1 MITSRIPGRRS
12 ILSGFDADDW
22 RLASPILGD
31 QLRALADE
39 GFHVVVASNQES
51 IRGALYGPRAAPKV
65 KARVDAFMAVLI
77 AQGVSATV
85 MLATAA
91 DDDLGRDEWNCRK
104 PDTGLWDLLAERY
117 NGGVPVDR
125 RASFLVGGD
134 GDVAD
139 PNREFA
145 AAIGVADF
153 GRLRRSLP
161 ALSLR
166 RPRPFRPPRPR
177 LTTTPRLSPFFTT
190 LPRTTRASQTLRARA
205 RSTRRSF
212 FFSAPTA
219 PTTPTSSPRAWFP
232 AWERESSGDWSSLP
246 RRARARS
253 CRRRPAP
260 RRPRP
265 RWPPSPRRP
274 RRTGRSIAWASE
286 ERVLS
291 RMVHAFRCGRSGGRH
306 GCGGR
311 PRRPRRR
318 ASCCCKTVSWCEP
331 ISRLISC
338 SASTPSRA
346 QRGGEQ
352 LLARRRGRGV
362 GGTASAA
369 STPTPALP
377 AGRRTRSHA
386 AFEGHTPRIKAGEGR
401 SFWALAN

>member
-1 MITSRIPGRRS
+1 LITSRIPGRRS

-153 GRLRRSLP
+153 RAP
-161 ALSLR
+161 AAQFAGFE
-166 RPRPFRPPRPR
+166 PAPPAPFPPAAPAFDDNAAFVTF
-177 LTTTPRLSPFFTT
+177 LYNVATYYEGVPDF
-190 LPRTTRASQTLRARA
+190 A
-205 RSTRRSF
+205 RSSAFHTAVF
-212 FFSAPTA
+212 FFQRTDRAYDPNLLAPGVV
-219 PTTPTSSPRAWFP
+219 P
-232 AWERESSGDWSSLP
+232 GVGKGVI
-246 RRARARS
+246 RRLVQFAATGT
-253 CRRRPAP
+253 CEELQAAAGAAAAAAEVAAEPAP
-260 RRPRP
+260 AAP
-265 RWPPSPRRP
+265 
-274 RRTGRSIAWASE
+274 
-286 ERVLS
+286 
-291 RMVHAFRCGRSGGRH
+291 H
-306 GCGGR
+306 G
-311 PRRPRRR
+311 
-318 ASCCCKTVSWCEP
+318 AIDS
-331 ISRLISC
+331 L
-338 SASTPSRA
+338 
-346 QRGGEQ
+346 GE
-352 LLARRRGRGV
+352 
-362 GGTASAA
+362 
-369 STPTPALP
+369 
-377 AGRRTRSHA
+377 
-386 AFEGHTPRIKAGEGR
+386 
-401 SFWALAN
+401 